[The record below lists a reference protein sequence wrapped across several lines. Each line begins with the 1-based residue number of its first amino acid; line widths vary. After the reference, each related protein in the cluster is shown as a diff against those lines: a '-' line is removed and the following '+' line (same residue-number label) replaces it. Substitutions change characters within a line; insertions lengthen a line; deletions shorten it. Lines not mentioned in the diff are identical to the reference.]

1 MHDIAPPGPGP
12 DTREALSGIAF
23 SPLRP
28 PFLPSGPA
36 ADRPARSTDRDLR
49 REPGE
54 VRSRRRMA
62 LEDERVVTR
71 DDPRVVAA
79 RERPDPIER
88 AISSSP
94 STKRTRVRGNAER

>member
-1 MHDIAPPGPGP
+1 
-12 DTREALSGIAF
+12 
-23 SPLRP
+23 
-28 PFLPSGPA
+28 
-36 ADRPARSTDRDLR
+36 
-49 REPGE
+49 
-54 VRSRRRMA
+54 MA

-94 STKRTRVRGNAER
+94 STKRARVRGNAER